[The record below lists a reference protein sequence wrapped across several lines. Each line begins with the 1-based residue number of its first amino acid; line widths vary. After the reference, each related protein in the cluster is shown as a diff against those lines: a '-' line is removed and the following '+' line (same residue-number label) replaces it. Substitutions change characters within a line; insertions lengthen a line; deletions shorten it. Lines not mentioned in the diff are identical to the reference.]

1 MIKQGKTLKDGDV
14 VLRPVDPDGRDC
26 SDLYSWKV
34 AKLLYTPPL
43 GIDDLKVGQEYGV
56 WVHQYQKVIQFKLIG
71 VDLDAKVCQVVGQ
84 PTMSQAHIRNLIFCA
99 LLLVLQVPPPC
110 EGDQ

>member
-71 VDLDAKVCQVVGQ
+71 VDLDAKVCQVVVQ
-84 PTMSQAHIRNLIFCA
+84 PTMS
-99 LLLVLQVPPPC
+99 
-110 EGDQ
+110 